1 MQHQQYAQAR
11 LSQPAL
17 LILASLTQEHYL
29 FPGQEPGQGQALP
42 LPYSGNYIIL
52 PDSIKEPG
60 QGQALPQEGSSLMC
74 YNHLGIKEPGQGQA
88 LPLPYTDQLVPAVYG
103 RGDRKGRPGSVPKG
117 WCWCCW
123 CCCSS
128 SPGRPLSLPN
138 SPDFWM
144 LLVTWFL
151 AGVVGIITALLVKSP
166 GEKQARRAT
175 QPSRRDLSPMV
186 WPAIFPMLF
195 FLLTLP
201 GVLPLFDVSLP
212 VWARLSYCLFAVFVS
227 GMTVL
232 IVTIRGSKPRFEK
245 PLQVWGV
252 FIPAVL
258 FIPLVLLPGPG
269 YWLLV

>member
-1 MQHQQYAQAR
+1 MQHQQYAQVSR
-11 LSQPAL
+11 SQ
-17 LILASLTQEHYL
+17 
-29 FPGQEPGQGQALP
+29 
-42 LPYSGNYIIL
+42 
-52 PDSIKEPG
+52 
-60 QGQALPQEGSSLMC
+60 
-74 YNHLGIKEPGQGQA
+74 
-88 LPLPYTDQLVPAVYG
+88 G
-103 RGDRKGRPGSVPKG
+103 RGKPCPYHTRISWFLLYMVGATARVALEACQRGGG
-117 WCWCCW
+117 WCWCYW

-175 QPSRRDLSPMV
+175 QPSRRDLSPVV

-212 VWARLSYCLFAVFVS
+212 VPFWARLSYCLFAVFVS

-258 FIPLVLLPGPG
+258 FIP
-269 YWLLV
+269 

>member
-1 MQHQQYAQAR
+1 
-11 LSQPAL
+11 
-17 LILASLTQEHYL
+17 
-29 FPGQEPGQGQALP
+29 
-42 LPYSGNYIIL
+42 
-52 PDSIKEPG
+52 
-60 QGQALPQEGSSLMC
+60 
-74 YNHLGIKEPGQGQA
+74 
-88 LPLPYTDQLVPAVYG
+88 
-103 RGDRKGRPGSVPKG
+103 
-117 WCWCCW
+117 
-123 CCCSS
+123 
-128 SPGRPLSLPN
+128 
-138 SPDFWM
+138 M

-175 QPSRRDLSPMV
+175 QPSRRDLSPVV

-201 GVLPLFDVSLP
+201 GVLPLFDVSLPVP

-269 YWLLV
+269 SWLLAGFMSIMPALLVRVRGGDAQADRATEPPQNGASPKMWIIVAPVLFLVFCMQFEFIILPDYNDFGQVLISWLLTGLASLIILLALKLGSREKTGLPAQEALQLVQVQG